1 MTQQPQNSP
10 LSPPVEALVKKNDQA
25 VADIQE
31 SADELEVVHAV
42 LKTELKNAVPSEDAE
57 LAIERTKQVKEQ
69 LEETAAELKEAT
81 DALKAQQG
89 AK

>member
-10 LSPPVEALVKKNDQA
+10 LSPPVEDLVKKNDQA

-31 SADELEVVHAV
+31 SAEELEVVHAV
-42 LKTELKNAVPSEDAE
+42 LRTELKNVLPSEDAE

-81 DALKAQQG
+81 DALKAQQR